1 MRPMTNPA
9 RASFPAPRTTAL
21 AAALLGATLLSAC
34 SLAPTYERPA
44 APVAAAYPSDAA
56 GAASRTGSAPAA
68 AEGRDPLDT
77 GWRDYFV
84 EPRLQQLIAAAL
96 ENNRDLR
103 TAALRIE
110 EARALY
116 NVQSADRLP
125 NVNANLGATRAKTPA
140 TVSPTGESV
149 IGRRVDAGLA
159 ISSFELDF
167 FGRVKSLNDA
177 ALAAY
182 LATDEARQ
190 AAQISLVAQ
199 VAQAYFTERA
209 FAEQYA
215 LAQQTFEARARTYK
229 LTQQR
234 AEVGASSRLDLRSNE
249 TLMETAR
256 AAALTLARQRAQAEN
271 ALTLLVGQPAA
282 TGSAANGA
290 VAGGGAP
297 NNGAGTPPDAGPN
310 GAANA
315 ANAAASAGAM
325 PSDARLDALA
335 AVPAGLPSELLARR
349 PDIRAAE
356 QRLKSA
362 NANIGAARAA
372 FFPRIS
378 LTAAIGSTSPTLG
391 GLFDSGTG
399 SWSFAPQLVLPIFDA
414 GRNRANLTLSEVRKN
429 IAVADYEKTIQT
441 AFREVAD
448 ALAAR
453 DYLGEQVAAQRA
465 VQDAQA
471 DRLKLLQ
478 LRFDNGVASSLDVLD
493 AQRELFS
500 AQQTLVQA
508 RLLRTNSAIDLY
520 RALGGGL
527 K

>member
-1 MRPMTNPA
+1 MTKPA
-9 RASFPAPRTTAL
+9 RIRTATGI
-21 AAALLGATLLSAC
+21 AAAALLSAC
-34 SLAPTYERPA
+34 SLAPTYQRPA
-44 APVAAAYPSDAA
+44 APVAAAFPADAT
-56 GAASRTGSAPAA
+56 GASARTGFATMKAGDGVKAPV
-68 AEGRDPLDT
+68 DT
-77 GWRDYFV
+77 GWREYFAD
-84 EPRLQQLIAAAL
+84 PRLQQLIAAAL

-110 EARALY
+110 EARAQY
-116 NVQSADRLP
+116 DIQSADRLP
-125 NVNANLGATRAKTPA
+125 SLNGSVAATKAKTPA
-140 TVSPTGESV
+140 FLSPTGATTIGKRYDVGLSV
-149 IGRRVDAGLA
+149 
-159 ISSFELDF
+159 SSFELDF

-190 AAQISLVAQ
+190 AAQIALVSQ

-209 FAEQYA
+209 YAEQYA
-215 LAQQTFEARARTYK
+215 LAQQSYEARARTYK

-271 ALTLLVGQPAA
+271 ALTLLVGQPPTGAA
-282 TGSAANGA
+282 TGALA
-290 VAGGGAP
+290 
-297 NNGAGTPPDAGPN
+297 
-310 GAANA
+310 
-315 ANAAASAGAM
+315 
-325 PSDARLDALA
+325 SDAQIDAMSAL
-335 AVPAGLPSELLARR
+335 PEGLPSDLLARR

-378 LTAAIGSTSPTLG
+378 LTASVGSSSPSLG
-391 GLFDSGTG
+391 GLFDAGSG
-399 SWSFAPQLVLPIFDA
+399 SWAFAPQLVLPIFDA
-414 GRNRANLTLSEVRKN
+414 GRNRANLSLTEVRKN
-429 IAVADYEKTIQT
+429 LAVADYEKTIQT

-453 DYLGEQVAAQRA
+453 EYLGEQVAAQRA

-478 LRFDNGVASSLDVLD
+478 LRFDNGVASTLDVLD

-500 AQQTLVQA
+500 AQQSLVQA
-508 RLLRTNSAIDLY
+508 RLLRTTSAIDLY

>member
-1 MRPMTNPA
+1 MTKPIL
-9 RASFPAPRTTAL
+9 PLTVL
-21 AAALLGATLLSAC
+21 AALLSAC
-34 SLAPTYERPA
+34 SMAPTYQRPA
-44 APVAAAYPSDAA
+44 APVAAAFPADSA
-56 GAASRTGSAPAA
+56 GAAARTSVPLPPATGTREA
-68 AEGRDPLDT
+68 ADT
-77 GWRDYFV
+77 GWRDYFTD
-84 EPRLQQLIAAAL
+84 PRLQQLIAAAL

-110 EARALY
+110 EARAQY
-116 NVQSADRLP
+116 DIQSADRLP
-125 NVNANLGATRAKTPA
+125 NVNLNAGATKAKTPA
-140 TVSPTGESV
+140 FLSPSGQTS
-149 IGRRVDAGLA
+149 IGKRYDAGLA
-159 ISSFELDF
+159 LSSFELDF

-190 AAQISLVAQ
+190 VAQISLVAQ
-199 VAQAYFTERA
+199 VAQAYYTERA
-209 FAEQYA
+209 YAEQYA
-215 LAQQTFEARARTYK
+215 LAQQTYDARARTYK

-256 AAALTLARQRAQAEN
+256 AAALTLARQRAQADN
-271 ALTLLVGQPAA
+271 ALTLLVGQPA
-282 TGSAANGA
+282 SAS
-290 VAGGGAP
+290 P
-297 NNGAGTPPDAGPN
+297 
-310 GAANA
+310 
-315 ANAAASAGAM
+315 ASGAM
-325 PSDARLDALA
+325 PSDQQIDALSA
-335 AVPAGLPSELLARR
+335 LPTGLPSDLLTRR

-378 LTAAIGSTSPTLG
+378 LTAALGSSSPSLH
-391 GLFDSGTG
+391 GLFDSGSG
-399 SWSFAPQLVLPIFDA
+399 SWSFAPQLTLPIFDA
-414 GRNRANLTLSEVRKN
+414 GRNRANLGLAEVRKN
-429 IAVADYEKTIQT
+429 LAVADYEKTIQT

-453 DYLGEQVAAQRA
+453 DYLGEQVTAQRA

-478 LRFDNGVASSLDVLD
+478 LRFDNGIASALDVLD

-508 RLLRTNSAIDLY
+508 RLQRTTSAIDLY

>member
-1 MRPMTNPA
+1 MMKTDHKQSARTCGAAPA
-9 RASFPAPRTTAL
+9 NAASRVSAAAGAIA
-21 AAALLGATLLSAC
+21 AAALLLSGC
-34 SLAPTYERPA
+34 SLAPTYQRPE
-44 APVAAAYPSDAA
+44 APVAAAYPAVPAA
-56 GAASRTGSAPAA
+56 GGATANANAANAATATAAGKPAA
-68 AEGRDPLDT
+68 DT
-77 GWRDYFV
+77 GWREFFPDQ
-84 EPRLQQLIAAAL
+84 RLQQLIATAL
-96 ENNRDLR
+96 EYNRDLR

-110 EARALY
+110 EARAAY
-116 NVQSADRLP
+116 NIQSADRLP
-125 NVNANLGATRAKTPA
+125 NLNGTLGGTRARTPRSVSA
-140 TVSPTGESV
+140 TGTDITGT
-149 IGRRVDAGLA
+149 RFDAGLA

-177 ALAAY
+177 ALATY
-182 LATDEARQ
+182 LASDEARQ
-190 AAQISLVAQ
+190 AAHISVVAE
-199 VAQAYFTERA
+199 VAKAYFTERA
-209 FAEQYA
+209 FAEQYR
-215 LAQQTFEARARTYK
+215 LAQQTYEARARTYK

-234 AEVGASSRLDLRSNE
+234 LEVGASSRLDLRSNE

-256 AAALTLARQRAQAEN
+256 VAALTLARQRAQAQN
-271 ALTLLVGQPAA
+271 ALTLLVGQAPAA
-282 TGSAANGA
+282 DATADA
-290 VAGGGAP
+290 
-297 NNGAGTPPDAGPN
+297 GAGT
-310 GAANA
+310 
-315 ANAAASAGAM
+315 GAM
-325 PSDARLDALA
+325 ASDAAVDAMS
-335 AVPAGLPSELLARR
+335 AVPEGLPSELLARR

-356 QRLKSA
+356 QRLLAA

-378 LTAAIGSTSPTLG
+378 LTAAIGSSSPDIS

-399 SWSFAPQLVLPIFDA
+399 SWSFVPQLVLPIFDA
-414 GRNRANLTLSEVRKN
+414 GRNRANLNLSEVRKN

-453 DYLGEQVAAQRA
+453 TYLGDQVAAQRA

-478 LRFDNGVASSLDVLD
+478 LRFENGVASSLDVLD

-500 AQQTLVQA
+500 AEQSLVQA
-508 RLLRTNSAIDLY
+508 RLLRTTSAIDLY

>member
-1 MRPMTNPA
+1 MTKRSRPTPSAA
-9 RASFPAPRTTAL
+9 R
-21 AAALLGATLLSAC
+21 AALLATAALLSAC
-34 SLAPTYERPA
+34 SLAPTYQRPD
-44 APVAAAYPSDAA
+44 APVAAAYPADGA
-56 GAASRTGSAPAA
+56 GAAAKTGVAPAPA
-68 AEGRDPLDT
+68 GARDAIDT
-77 GWRDYFV
+77 GWREYFN

-96 ENNRDLR
+96 DNNRDLR

-125 NVNANLGATRAKTPA
+125 NVNASLGATRAQTPA
-140 TVSPTGESV
+140 TVSPSGQTV

-209 FAEQYA
+209 YAEQYA
-215 LAQQTFEARARTYK
+215 LAQQTYDARARTYK

-271 ALTLLVGQPAA
+271 ALTLLVGQPPA
-282 TGSAANGA
+282 
-290 VAGGGAP
+290 
-297 NNGAGTPPDAGPN
+297 
-310 GAANA
+310 GAA
-315 ANAAASAGAM
+315 SGAM
-325 PSDARLDALA
+325 PSDAQIDALSA
-335 AVPAGLPSELLARR
+335 LPAGLPSDLLARR

-414 GRNRANLTLSEVRKN
+414 GRNRANLTLTEVRKN

-500 AQQTLVQA
+500 AQQSLVQA
-508 RLLRTNSAIDLY
+508 RLLRTTSAIDLY

>member
-1 MRPMTNPA
+1 MIKPVH
-9 RASFPAPRTTAL
+9 TTI
-21 AAALLGATLLSAC
+21 AAALGAALLAGC
-34 SLAPTYERPA
+34 SMAPTFQRPA
-44 APVAAAYPSDAA
+44 APVAEAFPADTI
-56 GAASRTGSAPAA
+56 GAASKTGPVAA
-68 AEGRDPLDT
+68 HAGEGTKAAVDT
-77 GWRDYFV
+77 GWREYFS
-84 EPRLQQLIAAAL
+84 EPRLQELIAAAL
-96 ENNRDLR
+96 EHNRDLR
-103 TAALRIE
+103 TAALRME
-110 EARALY
+110 EARAQY
-116 NVQSADRLP
+116 DIQSADRLP
-125 NVNANLGATRAKTPA
+125 NVNASVAAAKAKTPA
-140 TVSPTGESV
+140 FLSPTGVTTIGKRYDVGVSV
-149 IGRRVDAGLA
+149 
-159 ISSFELDF
+159 SSFELDF

-190 AAQISLVAQ
+190 AAQIALVSQ
-199 VAQAYFTERA
+199 VAQAWYTERA

-215 LAQQTFEARARTYK
+215 LAQQTYEARARTYQ

-234 AEVGASSRLDLRSNE
+234 AEVGASSLLDLRSNE

-256 AAALTLARQRAQAEN
+256 AAALALARQRSQAEN
-271 ALTLLVGQPAA
+271 ALTLLVGQPPAAAA
-282 TGSAANGA
+282 TAAMPA
-290 VAGGGAP
+290 
-297 NNGAGTPPDAGPN
+297 T
-310 GAANA
+310 AAA
-315 ANAAASAGAM
+315 AAAASPAPSVASGAASLAVSSAASGAM
-325 PSDARLDALA
+325 PSDARIDAMSAL
-335 AVPAGLPSELLARR
+335 PEGLPSDLLERR

-378 LTAAIGSTSPTLG
+378 LTAALGSSSPSLG
-391 GLFDSGTG
+391 GLFDSGSG
-399 SWSFAPQLVLPIFDA
+399 SWTFAPQLVQPIFDA
-414 GRNRANLTLSEVRKN
+414 GRNRANLSLSEVRKD

-453 DYLGEQVAAQRA
+453 EYLGEQVAAQRA

-478 LRFDNGVASSLDVLD
+478 LRQENGVASSLDVLD

-500 AQQTLVQA
+500 AQQSLVQA
-508 RLLRTNSAIDLY
+508 RLLRTTSAIDLY